1 MLLGVAFASSLSLY
15 ADADQARIQGTEA
28 RVFVWLTNTDG
39 VAKTVA
45 FSASDGELNGFF
57 EDSGFI
63 LPASGS
69 KGTWLHLRAPD
80 CFRGAETVRVYADVC
95 SSPTSC
101 TTLQKTVLII
111 ANPSGA
117 CNSYVG
123 SFVSPYGVGQP
134 MAYGDGSV
142 VYSTLTYASDFQPT
156 DYSVDVLGSDRCVP
170 LKPGEQATVP
180 LTVVN
185 NGAASTFEVRVLS
198 EGHDLSL
205 LISPQSLSLSRGE
218 AFDLRASIIPQS
230 GHAPGRR
237 YASVQVMRHGVVLFE
252 KSVCVDV
259 REQFE
264 AEVKLPS
271 SASGMQCEPIELDG
285 VVKNTGN
292 VGDSFEVTG
301 PANAIVMPNGFM
313 VDAGES
319 RAFKIILPENSL
331 RAGQSEVLVTAKSSA
346 RDIVGSARLL
356 VNAQSCA
363 PAVLP
368 GDAVKPIQSQG
379 DNGVKLTVGVTNGF
393 DVPLTNVTARVE
405 GIPPSWRVESSAVA
419 VIAPQDTA
427 NLSISIFPSG
437 SEDASNPVLVILSDG
452 REIARRP
459 LQPMKASGGL
469 TGLFTGLSQNSLLI
483 GMLLLAALAVIVLVA
498 RRQPSQSGFHERF
511 KDSLNS
517 IRHEIEAVK
526 QAPGGKG

>member
-405 GIPPSWRVESSAVA
+405 GIPPSWRGIICCGSDC
-419 VIAPQDTA
+419 APGYGQPFDFNIPLWKRGCVKPGFGHFERRQGDCPQA
-427 NLSISIFPSG
+427 FAADEGVRRINR
-437 SEDASNPVLVILSDG
+437 PVY
-452 REIARRP
+452 RP
-459 LQPMKASGGL
+459 FAEQP
-469 TGLFTGLSQNSLLI
+469 FDRN
-483 GMLLLAALAVIVLVA
+483 ALACCLGRNSACCKAPAFAKRLSRALQGQPEFNKA
-498 RRQPSQSGFHERF
+498 R
-511 KDSLNS
+511 D
-517 IRHEIEAVK
+517 
-526 QAPGGKG
+526 